1 MVLVGNSWVLFL
13 SGGEL
18 SYRDQWSW
26 WAIVGFYFYPE
37 LSYRD
42 QWSWWA
48 IVGELSYRDQWSWWV
63 IVGFYFYPVGSC
75 PIGIS
80 GPGGQ

>member
-26 WAIVGFYFYPE
+26 WAI
-37 LSYRD
+37 
-42 QWSWWA
+42 
-48 IVGELSYRDQWSWWV
+48 

>member
-1 MVLVGNSWVLFL
+1 MVCWWAIVGFYFYP
-13 SGGEL
+13 GGEL

-26 WAIVGFYFYPE
+26 WAIVGFYFYP
-37 LSYRD
+37 
-42 QWSWWA
+42 
-48 IVGELSYRDQWSWWV
+48 
-63 IVGFYFYPVGSC
+63 VGSC